1 MSNDLSKRLN
11 DAYRMLPKDQIIMDI
26 GADRGLLAKELAR
39 NNVKVYASEN
49 KKGPYQALLDNTVLE
64 REQYGLE
71 CIFTD
76 GIDILPSCVTTLS
89 LMGMGGGTIYDILS
103 RHEEKLSQIQYLLIE
118 PQSDFTLPLKYL
130 LDRNYHVIDGHY
142 VFEKR
147 YYPMLLLKKEDNT
160 MDYNEVELPFGI
172 IPLRSKDPVLKEC
185 LLAQRKHIL
194 SFPEDVRKA
203 KNDELAMIEKGLM
216 YYE

>member
-1 MSNDLSKRLN
+1 MINDLSKRLY
-11 DAYRMLPKDQIIMDI
+11 DAYQMIPKDQVVMDI

-39 NNVKVYASEN
+39 SNVKVYASEN
-49 KKGPYQALLDNTVLE
+49 KKGPFQALVDNTLLE

-76 GIDILPSCVTTLS
+76 GIDILPSRVTTLS
-89 LMGMGGGTIYDILS
+89 IMGMGGGTIYDILS
-103 RHEEKLSQIQYLLIE
+103 RHEEKLGQIQYLLIE
-118 PQSDFTLPLKYL
+118 PQSDFILPLKYL

-147 YYPMLLLKKEDNT
+147 YYPMLLLKKEDSE
-160 MDYNEVELPFGI
+160 MKYDEVELCFGI
-172 IPLRSKDPVLKEC
+172 FPLRSQDKVLKDY
-185 LLAQRKHIL
+185 LVAQQKHIL
-194 SFPEDVRKA
+194 SFPEDVRKT
-203 KNDELAMIEKGLM
+203 KQDELQMIEKGLM